1 MKRDIIYIDR
11 APVGRFPNS
20 TANQKCHWGD
30 STCLKFTLFLISE
43 KVSWFLW
50 LKLTTATSII
60 VSKENFLLR
69 GSLGPCT
76 LIHMNLHMWQQ
87 DLPKYQ
93 VLFFYF
99 ILLQC
104 KLLSNCILNPESKE
118 LTYFMLKSCFTPVLV
133 LMGFNLMFM
142 HFSSLWEA
150 NDLFSM
156 KIMNQPIRADF
167 ATIGWKSSI

>member
-93 VLFFYF
+93 VLFFCS

-104 KLLSNCILNPESKE
+104 KLLSNCILNPESRSFS
-118 LTYFMLKSCFTPVLV
+118 LAIYNTLR
-133 LMGFNLMFM
+133 NL
-142 HFSSLWEA
+142 SLLLIA
-150 NDLFSM
+150 NEFEICWIQINLLNSNTFV
-156 KIMNQPIRADF
+156 KF
-167 ATIGWKSSI
+167 K